1 MGELRGNDSFLAFPL
16 LMLAATAAGLWWA
29 RPEVV
34 AVAALAALGGMMIRG
49 GTQAFGWA
57 NGVTWLRICATA
69 GLIGL
74 NPGSLVLLVSAFTIF
89 AFDGVDGAIA
99 RATNTASAFGAE
111 LDKECDAFFVLM
123 AGVLLWHQGTAG
135 MWVVIPG
142 VWRYAYSLVVALVRE
157 MRPAPR
163 SNWGR
168 YSYSTSCICLIASL
182 WRETPMSLLLCALA
196 TVLIS
201 ASFLRSLYYCLP
213 RN

>member
-1 MGELRGNDSFLAFPL
+1 
-16 LMLAATAAGLWWA
+16 MLAATAAGLWWA

-34 AVAALAALGGMMIRG
+34 ALTALVALGGITVRSRSRVI
-49 GTQAFGWA
+49 GWA

-69 GLIGL
+69 GLAWL
-74 NPGSLVLLVSAFTIF
+74 SPGSPILLASAFAIF
-89 AFDGVDGAIA
+89 ALDGVDGAIA
-99 RATNTASAFGAE
+99 RATNTASPFGAE

-123 AGVLLWHQGTAG
+123 AGLLLWHQGTAG
-135 MWVVIPG
+135 MWVLIPG
-142 VWRYAYSLVVALVRE
+142 MWRYVYSLVVALARE

-168 YSYSTSCICLIASL
+168 YSYSTSCLCLIAAL
-182 WRETPMSLLLCALA
+182 WRETPMPLVLCAVA
-196 TVLIS
+196 TALIS